1 MSSRENDFK
10 LTEYDLSGFGN
21 FEYIKHFADEM
32 PGGFFIYRATGNEDI
47 LYAND
52 AMVRIFGCD
61 TMREFREWTGNSF
74 RGIVHPDDLDAV
86 EKSIAEQIQNSQY
99 DLDYVEYRIICK
111 DGGIRWVDDYG
122 HFVENDEG
130 GIFYVFIGDAT
141 EKKNRLMEE
150 RLAWQKESSQREEK
164 WKNQV
169 EVYSKE
175 LESIS
180 REHFRRLEVIEGL
193 SIDYASILY
202 VDLREDWI
210 RTYRLSEQF
219 QALFGEEK
227 KLSGVRQCMERY
239 IDRWVHPEDRE
250 MFLDAIAPENI
261 GKKLFNRNAF
271 QIHYRIL
278 VEGREAYRQM
288 HVVNVGKE
296 PQITQVVLGTRSVDN
311 EVRHELEQRRVLEEA
326 LEQAKAANVAKN
338 AFLANMSHDLRTPM
352 NAIMGFAQLARQ
364 HRDDPEKVRG
374 CMDGIEESGKLLLQ
388 LFDDVLEITKIESEQ
403 IRIEESEGNLG
414 EIIDHVCSEVQPKA
428 LAKKIS
434 LACSASGIKHHDVFV
449 DAEKLTE
456 ILMHL
461 VRNALKYTREGGN
474 VWVTAEETKRLSDN
488 YAIYRFVVEDTGI
501 GISEKFIPHI
511 FEPFEREKNTTM
523 SGVQGTGL
531 GLAITKNIIDRM
543 GGTIETA
550 SKVGQGSRF
559 TVTLSFRLNH
569 MHDKSEERRESTLDR
584 LRRGQKILLVEDN
597 EINREIEVELLRCA
611 GFQVDTA
618 VDGNMAANAV
628 RNSMPGDYALVLMDI
643 QMPVVDGYQA
653 ARLIRSIP
661 DPELSGIPIVA
672 LSANAFDEDRRQSIK
687 SGMNAHMAKPV
698 NMPRLIEL
706 LEEL

>member
-250 MFLDAIAPENI
+250 MFQDAIAPENI
-261 GKKLFNRNAF
+261 GKKLFNKNVF

-296 PQITQVVLGTRSVDN
+296 PQVTQVVLGTRSVDN

-550 SKVGQGSRF
+550 SEVGQGSRF

-569 MHDKSEERRESTLDR
+569 MHDKNEERRESTLDR

>member
-1 MSSRENDFK
+1 MNGREQELQLNEQILSK
-10 LTEYDLSGFGN
+10 LEN
-21 FEYIKHFADEM
+21 FEQVRHFADEM
-32 PGGFFIYRATGNEDI
+32 PGGFFIYRADGNEDI

-52 AMVRIFGCD
+52 AMLRIFACD
-61 TMREFREWTGNSF
+61 TMEEFREWTGNSF

-86 EKSIAEQIQNSQY
+86 EESIVEQIRNSQF
-99 DLDYVEYRIICK
+99 DLDYVEYRIIRR
-111 DGGIRWVDDYG
+111 DGEVRWVDDYG
-122 HFVENDEG
+122 HFVDNGVG

-141 EKKNRLMEE
+141 EKKNRLKAE
-150 RLAWQKESSQREEK
+150 RLAWQAESIQREEK
-164 WKNQV
+164 WKSQV
-169 EVYSKE
+169 EVYSRE

-180 REHFRRLEVIEGL
+180 QEHFRRLGVIEGL

-202 VDLREDWI
+202 VDLKEDWI
-210 RTYRLSEQF
+210 RSYRLSEQF
-219 QALFGEEK
+219 RELFGEERT
-227 KLSGVRQCMERY
+227 LSGVTACMERY
-239 IDRWVHPEDRE
+239 IEHWVHPEDRA
-250 MFLDAIAPENI
+250 MFRNVIAPENI
-261 GKKLFNRNAF
+261 GKKLVNRNAF
-271 QIHYRIL
+271 QLHYRIL
-278 VEGREAYRQM
+278 VEGHEAYRQM

-296 PQITQVVLGTRSVDN
+296 PQATQIVLGTRSVDN

-364 HRDDPEKVRG
+364 HREDPKKVQG

-414 EIIDHVCSEVQPKA
+414 AIVGKVFADAENRA
-428 LAKKIS
+428 FAKDIS
-434 LACSASGIKHHDVFV
+434 LSCSVSGVKHGDVYV
-449 DAEKLTE
+449 DAEKLSE
-456 ILMHL
+456 ILTHL
-461 VRNALKYTREGGN
+461 VRNAIKYTREGGN
-474 VWVTAEETKRLSDN
+474 VWITAEEIKRLSDN
-488 YAIYRFVVEDTGI
+488 YAIYRFVVEDSGI
-501 GISEKFIPHI
+501 GIGEDFLPHI

-531 GLAITKNIIDRM
+531 GLAITKNIVDRM
-543 GGTIETA
+543 GGTIEVA
-550 SKVGQGSRF
+550 SEVGEGSRF

-569 MHDKSEERRESTLDR
+569 MHDRDKERRESTLDR

-628 RNSMPGDYALVLMDI
+628 RNSLPGEYALVLMDI

-672 LSANAFDEDRRQSIK
+672 LSANAFDEDRRKSIR

-706 LEEL
+706 LEEI